1 MSLLYV
7 FHPFLRLHLFASL
20 LCSSAIL
27 GEGRLSFFCLC
38 ANVSQVLGMRAMN
51 TEHTGDEHRAY
62 GWWVPGIRAAN
73 TITERLERAFT
84 LYYRWIGSLIK
95 KGEAGEGGRFYV
107 NNIFRWTKTS
117 FRGNFQNEM
126 IRSNRNNRCQII
138 FKTLLN
144 PFWQDNYLT
153 LLIDFSKVRF
163 PPDKTL
169 IL

>member
-1 MSLLYV
+1 MNVFYSSECLFCMFFIPFTAFTFLLHCFVHRQYWVKGGCRFSVSVQMSPKYWV
-7 FHPFLRLHLFASL
+7 
-20 LCSSAIL
+20 C
-27 GEGRLSFFCLC
+27 GRWTPS
-38 ANVSQVLGMRAMN
+38 
-51 TEHTGDEHRAY
+51 
-62 GWWVPGIRAAN
+62 IRAAN

>member
-1 MSLLYV
+1 MSLLYIFCP
-7 FHPFLRLHLFASL
+7 FHRLHLFASL

-38 ANVSQVLGMRAMN
+38 ANVSQVPGIHAVS
-51 TEHTGDEHRAY
+51 TEHTDGKHRIQKT
-62 GWWVPGIRAAN
+62 GP
-73 TITERLERAFT
+73 AFT
-84 LYYRWIGSLIK
+84 LYHRWMGSLIE

>member
-1 MSLLYV
+1 M
-7 FHPFLRLHLFASL
+7 FF
-20 LCSSAIL
+20 IL
-27 GEGRLSFFCLC
+27 Q
-38 ANVSQVLGMRAMN
+38 NVSFVCFSSLSPPSPFCFTALFIGNTGWRAVVVFLSLCKCLPSIGYA
-51 TEHTGDEHRAY
+51 GDEHRAY

-144 PFWQDNYLT
+144 PVWQDNYLT